1 MSSSLYIHVPYCRR
15 RCIYCD
21 FYSAGARQADWDR
34 LAEALL
40 NEFSLRR
47 GELTGQLRTLYLG
60 GGTPSMIPRRIMKR
74 MMDGIFERMGAENV
88 AENPEI
94 TLEINPEDVDEEA
107 VGIWKEA
114 GVNRVS
120 VGLQSFSDEV
130 LRRIG
135 RLHSSAMSRD
145 ALETLVRNFDNVS
158 GDLIFG
164 LPGQTPEILKT
175 DIDTL
180 LGYSPQH
187 VSVYSLMYE
196 EHTALT
202 VLRDS
207 GRMEEA
213 SETDSGEMYRYI
225 SARLKDAGYRHYEI
239 SNYAKPGYESRHNSG
254 YWTGRQYLGL
264 GPSAH
269 SYDGLRTRRANPAD
283 VRGYLAHF
291 LDAGK
296 RKEPFYTYETLTE
309 EERLEERVMLAL
321 RMRDGIDLPAFSR
334 DFGERA
340 LKSLLKKA
348 VISMKAGLLVRDGDT
363 LRLTDEG
370 VMVAD
375 NVIVGLI

>member
-1 MSSSLYIHVPYCRR
+1 
-15 RCIYCD
+15 
-21 FYSAGARQADWDR
+21 
-34 LAEALL
+34 
-40 NEFSLRR
+40 
-47 GELTGQLRTLYLG
+47 
-60 GGTPSMIPRRIMKR
+60 
-74 MMDGIFERMGAENV
+74 
-88 AENPEI
+88 
-94 TLEINPEDVDEEA
+94 
-107 VGIWKEA
+107 
-114 GVNRVS
+114 
-120 VGLQSFSDEV
+120 
-130 LRRIG
+130 
-135 RLHSSAMSRD
+135 
-145 ALETLVRNFDNVS
+145 
-158 GDLIFG
+158 
-164 LPGQTPEILKT
+164 
-175 DIDTL
+175 
-180 LGYSPQH
+180 
-187 VSVYSLMYE
+187 MYE